1 MRGLVD
7 RNTVLAAAI
16 RAGLCDFG
24 PTATWYEVAG
34 PFLGSKAATLIADIC
49 ENPSTYDATIRWL
62 AAEAKY
68 CRCARRQRRR
78 RQRRGGGQHFCSI
91 LGHACCVRDSH
102 VAQHRSDNPGLPNAA
117 YLSMVPTYPGLVGLD
132 AIAALRISVSVG
144 CWRFS
149 RCCWGSPRCVV
160 VPSGVVEHPVASGV
174 QGALCG
180 NSPTGLVSAYSIP
193 LALLS
198 DLAQFGEPDDG
209 MVGVSSCNPTVFSMG
224 STYTDA
230 FYLAAVNHADST
242 GRNGNGDFGD
252 DRQPCKWYAART

>member
-1 MRGLVD
+1 VRGLVD

-78 RQRRGGGQHFCSI
+78 RQRWGGGHFCSI

-160 VPSGVVEHPVASGV
+160 VPYNPEDPDSVK
-174 QGALCG
+174 LWK
-180 NSPTGLVSAYSIP
+180 LSAT
-193 LALLS
+193 A
-198 DLAQFGEPDDG
+198 AA
-209 MVGVSSCNPTVFSMG
+209 TR
-224 STYTDA
+224 DA
-230 FYLAAVNHADST
+230 RKFKKEKRDFRRTLRTRRGGPRA
-242 GRNGNGDFGD
+242 GR
-252 DRQPCKWYAART
+252 